1 LDYAELMYLWE
12 HGASRLPKPRADFQ
26 QGSHIDTLPIEENR
40 RGTTGVMMPADY
52 LMRGARLASLPREVL
67 TAEFE
72 AS

>member
-1 LDYAELMYLWE
+1 MDYAEMMYRWE
-12 HGASRLPKPRADFQ
+12 HRLSRLPKPRADFQ
-26 QGSHIDTLPIEENR
+26 KGSHINTLPIEENR

-52 LMRGARLASLPREVL
+52 LMRDVRLASLPREVL